1 MDRVAIIKEAER
13 NRQAVVA
20 KRDDVS
26 PCAMSDSSAPPVA
39 ASAIKPPVDAN
50 LAVAPGSFAHPT
62 RCACGC
68 VPNTLSLFE
77 MAALRKKLREEK
89 EKEKQKGS

>member
-1 MDRVAIIKEAER
+1 MEAEVDRVAIIKEAER
-13 NRQAVVA
+13 NL
-20 KRDDVS
+20 
-26 PCAMSDSSAPPVA
+26 P
-39 ASAIKPPVDAN
+39 
-50 LAVAPGSFAHPT
+50 VAPGSFAHPE